1 MTHTNTYQIE
11 QLAQQLIQQTNA
23 ATQKYQQLLQQ
34 EQQNAARLQELAKI
48 EQHAANV
55 IQTALQGHQTAIQQL
70 QQIIHLAHQAHAA
83 SSGYPSTGLV
93 AHVQPQ
99 VNYIHH
105 SVPNVNSTSY
115 TSDYRGY

>member
-23 ATQKYQQLLQQ
+23 ASQKYQQLLQQ

-55 IQTALQGHQTAIQQL
+55 IQTALQGHQTAVQQL
-70 QQIIHLAHQAHAA
+70 QQIIHLAHQAH
-83 SSGYPSTGLV
+83 SVQGGYASTGLV
-93 AHVQPQ
+93 AHVQPH
-99 VNYIHH
+99 VNYIEQSNQHAG
-105 SVPNVNSTSY
+105 SNVYNPG
-115 TSDYRGY
+115 YRGY